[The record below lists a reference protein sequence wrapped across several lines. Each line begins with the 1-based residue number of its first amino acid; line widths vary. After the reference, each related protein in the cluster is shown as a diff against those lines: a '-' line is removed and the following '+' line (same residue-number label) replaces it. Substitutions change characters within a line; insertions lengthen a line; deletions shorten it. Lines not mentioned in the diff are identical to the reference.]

1 MQSARLPRAIAT
13 TLLCVHLAGCAATV
27 IRSGA
32 SSCLVLIPTEWVQ
45 GVAPADL
52 PEASVLDD
60 GHDDA
65 SPWQKGFVAQTGRLE
80 ISNDRFI
87 TAWGI
92 IDRCEKRDQ
101 ERDRRATKRA
111 WQFWE

>member
-1 MQSARLPRAIAT
+1 MKLMRLLLVIAMM
-13 TLLCVHLAGCAATV
+13 LPCALLAGCAATV

-52 PEASVLDD
+52 PDTAVLDD

-65 SPWQKGFVAQTGRLE
+65 APWQKGFVAQTGRLE
-80 ISNDRFI
+80 ISNERFL
-87 TAWGI
+87 TAYGI
-92 IDRCEKRDQ
+92 VDRCEKRDQ
-101 ERDRRATKRA
+101 ERDQRAGKK
-111 WQFWE
+111 WYQFWR